1 MKEWAFLLGFVA
13 LALFLTIVSWDYPFI
28 SALYPRI
35 LLACGFILSGIKIV
49 RMLISKGKEKRT
61 EEITEESETLRYP
74 KRMWIYLGSGMLYV
88 LLMPLLGFILSSF
101 ITLMLLFG
109 LYGVKFSTTLSVA
122 LGSSLTLYLLFVVF
136 LNIPLPRGIIE
147 NWLF

>member
-13 LALFLTIVSWDYPFI
+13 LALFLTIASWDYPPI
-28 SALYPRI
+28 SALYPRM
-35 LLACGFILSGIKIV
+35 LLACGFILSGIKMV
-49 RMLISKGKEKRT
+49 RMLGSQSREKRT
-61 EEITEESETLRYP
+61 EEITEDSERLRYP

-88 LLMPLLGFILSSF
+88 LLMPVLGFILSSF
-101 ITLMLLFG
+101 ITLMVLFG
-109 LYGVKFSTTLSVA
+109 LYRVKFSTTLSVA